1 MSFIGTITG
10 AHGNVSVDKALRPL
24 TENNLFYQDILPGM
38 LEERPLRPRILTTL
52 LTSAIQE
59 DFFKTPTFTY
69 VQEVRSNATPTGK
82 RFDAVGD
89 EVKADKEYNEFLWK
103 IPSFGIAGS
112 VIPAEWQ
119 DRYVPGD
126 TREMK
131 EAYLLS
137 RLIEKIDNSW
147 LDLKERQYMNLITT
161 DTPDFAGG
169 PFKTWDFHEE
179 ILGSTRTEVPLDLN
193 SANTV
198 AVYNGIID
206 QMEAIRQKCMIRGEA
221 MPSFVLLAGKDTF
234 DAMTDIEARE
244 SFPREI
250 RNVLDLAQQAMPAAS
265 FDGTLFQVRNFTPSK
280 LDILTIRMTQ
290 EAGGVKLADD
300 ALILLPVQSSN
311 FLRVGYTGART
322 RRSEAFADTVLKM
335 YTYSGVDEFGVRYAQ
350 ESNYLTA
357 MTGPDLMV
365 RFDVTLP
372 A

>member
-10 AHGNVSVDKALRPL
+10 SHENVSVAKALRPL
-24 TENNLFYQDILPGM
+24 TENRFFYEDVLPGM
-38 LEERPLRPRILTTL
+38 LEERPLRPRILSTL
-52 LTSAIQE
+52 LTGATQE
-59 DFFKTPTFTY
+59 DFFKTSTFTY
-69 VQEVRSNATPTGK
+69 MQEIRHNALPTGK
-82 RFDAVGD
+82 RYDAVGD

-112 VIPAEWQ
+112 VIPSEWQ

-126 TREMK
+126 TLQMK

-137 RLIEKIDNSW
+137 RLVEKIDNSW
-147 LDLKERQYMNLITT
+147 LDLKERQLMNLITT

-169 PFKTWDFHEE
+169 PFNTWDFHEE
-179 ILGSTRTEVPLDLN
+179 IIGSTRTEVALDLTN
-193 SANTV
+193 ANTV

-234 DAMTDIEARE
+234 DAMADIEARE

-250 RNVLDLAQQAMPAAS
+250 RNILDLAQQAMPAAS
-265 FDGTLFQVRNFTPSK
+265 FDGTLFQIRNFTPSK

-290 EAGGVKLADD
+290 EAGGIKLADD
-300 ALILLPVQSSN
+300 ALILLPVQSGN

-322 RRSEAFADTVLKM
+322 RRTDAMSDTVQKM
-335 YTYSGVDEFGVRYAQ
+335 YTYSGVDDFGVRFAQ